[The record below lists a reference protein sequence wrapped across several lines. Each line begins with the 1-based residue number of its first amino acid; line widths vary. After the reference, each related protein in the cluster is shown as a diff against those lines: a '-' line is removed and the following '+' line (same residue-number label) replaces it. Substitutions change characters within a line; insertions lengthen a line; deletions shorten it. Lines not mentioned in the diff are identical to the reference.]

1 MMSSSKTRARLMA
14 SILTALCISLG
25 VFSAGCEVGMT
36 NPMVF
41 GSGSS
46 WPQWTNDGRYIAVTD
61 GDQFYER
68 ILVVASDGSHFYD
81 LSHKIGPPTE
91 VSNDRGISVS
101 PKDGKIAFA
110 QYRNKHIYLI
120 PNTAYR
126 RDFEIAVVDLDGENF
141 RKLTKSRGADIEPS
155 WSPDGERIAFLS
167 ERSDPRSLHVMNADG
182 SEVTHMGGRFRMVGV
197 KPSWSP
203 DGSRI
208 AFTSIESIGDEDW
221 PQHEWGVAIANADG
235 SGVTRLEATVVIS
248 DPNRYV
254 NMGSPTWSSD
264 GTKIA
269 YATNEGRQ
277 PGTLYTINSDGSG
290 LAERHVINA
299 INLIT
304 DDAPDWS
311 PDGTKIL
318 MGRVIVDLT
327 DGKITGW
334 PEIRSTPAR
343 TLTLPG
349 LPMALRLPCTRAD
362 HTNCPMWPRHHPTVG
377 NSYHCWPTMKR
388 LNDLYRRIPTA

>member
-1 MMSSSKTRARLMA
+1 
-14 SILTALCISLG
+14 
-25 VFSAGCEVGMT
+25 MT

-155 WSPDGERIAFLS
+155 WSPDGKRIAFLS

-235 SGVTRLEATVVIS
+235 SGVTWLEATVVIS

-254 NMGSPTWSSD
+254 NMGSPTWSPD

-277 PGTLYTINSDGSG
+277 PGTLHTINSDGSG
-290 LAERHVINA
+290 LAERHA
-299 INLIT
+299 GSFSFQKK
-304 DDAPDWS
+304 P
-311 PDGTKIL
+311 
-318 MGRVIVDLT
+318 
-327 DGKITGW
+327 
-334 PEIRSTPAR
+334 
-343 TLTLPG
+343 
-349 LPMALRLPCTRAD
+349 
-362 HTNCPMWPRHHPTVG
+362 
-377 NSYHCWPTMKR
+377 
-388 LNDLYRRIPTA
+388 